1 MLGVV
6 IWTCQRTGQAIVLC
20 SDGRDL
26 AHFDG
31 PGAGNGQERVAAGD
45 LVEMSFCAGVAV
57 RRCAPGAGWLV
68 VLWHIPARIG
78 WMQRG
83 GPVVKFSVAR
93 GALKAAPG
101 AREVRYGFGGLR
113 QLHGTHWANIL
124 SMRQWAMAL
133 FTVHARIV
141 VSEPLPR

>member
-45 LVEMSFCAGVAV
+45 LVEMSFYAGVAV
-57 RRCAPGAGWLV
+57 RRCASLRLIESGYMPDVADHLRRAG
-68 VLWHIPARIG
+68 R
-78 WMQRG
+78 R
-83 GPVVKFSVAR
+83 
-93 GALKAAPG
+93 KAIA
-101 AREVRYGFGGLR
+101 A
-113 QLHGTHWANIL
+113 A
-124 SMRQWAMAL
+124 
-133 FTVHARIV
+133 
-141 VSEPLPR
+141 